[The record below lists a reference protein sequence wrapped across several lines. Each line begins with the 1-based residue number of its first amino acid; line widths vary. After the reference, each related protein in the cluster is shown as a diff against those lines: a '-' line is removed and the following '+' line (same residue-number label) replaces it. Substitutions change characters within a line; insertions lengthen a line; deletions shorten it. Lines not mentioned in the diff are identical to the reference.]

1 MKLVYSGL
9 GLLFLGII
17 IMIIA
22 SIASPTSTTITTQP
36 TTSGGFAGVVFIGP
50 FPIVFGVGSP
60 SQLPY
65 LFTFGIIFTII
76 AVLLFFILPLIM
88 YRKSQS
94 RF

>member
-9 GLLFLGII
+9 GLLFLGIV

-22 SIASPTSTTITTQP
+22 GIISPTSTSVTTQS
-36 TTSGGFAGVVFIGP
+36 TTSGGFAGVIFIGP
-50 FPIVFGVGSP
+50 FPIVFGAGNP

-65 LFTFGIIFTII
+65 LFTFGIVFTII
-76 AVLLFFILPLIM
+76 AILLFFVLPLIL